1 MADVERIPKDID
13 ELVEWSRIWLLNF
26 NAGKCKVMHAGARNG
41 TYGRANYFM
50 EGIEIQAVTEEKD
63 LGVVVDDKLRFSR
76 HIAAAAACANRKLG
90 LLKHTFNFKYWTESL
105 VTLFKVFVQPHLEYC
120 IGCIQ
125 AGTPTLRRDIETLEK
140 VQRRATKLVPSLRN
154 LPYEDRLR
162 RLNLPTLE
170 ERRIGDIS
178 ETFKILKQHDQVDP
192 HNFFITREDT
202 IARENTRGHH
212 LKIFKQ
218 RRNTVQRRKFFSHR
232 VVDHGRN
239 DLPRE
244 VIEAT
249 TVNGF
254 KGRLDKYIE
263 RERQEL

>member
-1 MADVERIPKDID
+1 MFA
-13 ELVEWSRIWLLNF
+13 
-26 NAGKCKVMHAGARNG
+26 H
-41 TYGRANYFM
+41 TY
-50 EGIEIQAVTEEKD
+50 
-63 LGVVVDDKLRFSR
+63 
-76 HIAAAAACANRKLG
+76 
-90 LLKHTFNFKYWTESL
+90 
-105 VTLFKVFVQPHLEYC
+105 
-120 IGCIQ
+120 
-125 AGTPTLRRDIETLEK
+125 TPTLRRDIETLEK

-170 ERRIGDIS
+170 EQRRRGDLI
-178 ETFKILKQHDQVDP
+178 ETFKILKQHDQVDRQ
-192 HNFFITREDT
+192 NFFIMREDAT
-202 IARENTRGHH
+202 GRKNTRGHH

-232 VVDHGRN
+232 VVDTWN

-263 RERQEL
+263 RVRREL

>member
-1 MADVERIPKDID
+1 MP
-13 ELVEWSRIWLLNF
+13 
-26 NAGKCKVMHAGARNG
+26 C
-41 TYGRANYFM
+41 
-50 EGIEIQAVTEEKD
+50 
-63 LGVVVDDKLRFSR
+63 
-76 HIAAAAACANRKLG
+76 
-90 LLKHTFNFKYWTESL
+90 
-105 VTLFKVFVQPHLEYC
+105 
-120 IGCIQ
+120 
-125 AGTPTLRRDIETLEK
+125 
-140 VQRRATKLVPSLRN
+140 LRN

-170 ERRIGDIS
+170 ERRRRGDLI

-192 HNFFITREDT
+192 HNFFIMREDAT
-202 IARENTRGHH
+202 GRENTRGHH

-232 VVDHGRN
+232 VVDTWN
-239 DLPRE
+239 DPPRE

-263 RERQEL
+263 RERLEL